1 MNELLRPG
9 ERLDPLN
16 RNNYTIIQNP
26 AKFCFGMDA
35 VLLSGFAAVKEGETA
50 VDLGAGNGIISI
62 LLAAKT
68 PGKHFTGL
76 EIQAD
81 NVDMA
86 MRSIKINQ
94 LEDRITMLQGDIKQ
108 ASDIFGKASFDV
120 VTSNPPYMTGSHGLV
135 NPDEAKAV
143 ARHEILC
150 TFDDVA
156 REAAALLRP
165 GGRFYLVHRPFRLAE
180 LICTLTAYKLE
191 PKRMKL
197 VHPFIDKEP
206 NMVLLECIKGG
217 KSRITVEAPLIVYCE
232 QGVYTDEIYSIYGY

>member
-120 VTSNPPYMTGSHGLV
+120 PLMMLPARPLPFFAPAADFILFTAPSGLPSLSARLPRTSWSL
-135 NPDEAKAV
+135 
-143 ARHEILC
+143 
-150 TFDDVA
+150 
-156 REAAALLRP
+156 
-165 GGRFYLVHRPFRLAE
+165 
-180 LICTLTAYKLE
+180 
-191 PKRMKL
+191 
-197 VHPFIDKEP
+197 
-206 NMVLLECIKGG
+206 KG
-217 KSRITVEAPLIVYCE
+217 
-232 QGVYTDEIYSIYGY
+232 